1 MALEPITLF
10 MLKEGLGVGMMTFS
24 MLKKGDHGASPI
36 GDFSISV
43 QGTTEDGETST
54 GTEIS
59 IQVGEDPRLK
69 AIAVESEYKGLI
81 AAFIKQCS
89 SELALE
95 NSVFQLS
102 KVISET
108 FDSENDIYGKSFP
121 TWQPETLVFSD
132 TTTNEIGMLKGGS
145 GHYYVKED
153 HIKVVTLFNGASGQ
167 DLGIGLESDGAAL
180 NEEEYANAIE
190 AVPEMEYEISYT
202 SRAPD
207 VFPLNSKN
215 PMGGSWVFI
224 DKYPIPSEV
233 YNFYGFYVDNTMSLG
248 ESTDPISSP
257 VLLATAKAVF
267 SGLLAGEITHVNQMT
282 NPDFVTYNIHLL
294 VPKKFSEEKKEY
306 DGKVYNLGGVM
317 GFGRNVLPV
326 GTWVLIGGSEIKY
339 VLPSTKSFHENVKE
353 PGEGFSE

>member
-108 FDSENDIYGKSFP
+108 FDSENDIYGESFP

-267 SGLLAGEITHVNQMT
+267 SGLLAGVVTKVIQMM
-282 NPDFVTYNIHLL
+282 N
-294 VPKKFSEEKKEY
+294 SEY
-306 DGKVYNLGGVM
+306 KVYTVKVLKPKHIFQTKEESENKVDYLYGVM
-317 GFGRNVLPV
+317 NFARGLYPV
-326 GTWVLIGGSEIKY
+326 GAWVLIGGGGKY
-339 VLPSTKSFHENVKE
+339 ILPASRLFFENVKE